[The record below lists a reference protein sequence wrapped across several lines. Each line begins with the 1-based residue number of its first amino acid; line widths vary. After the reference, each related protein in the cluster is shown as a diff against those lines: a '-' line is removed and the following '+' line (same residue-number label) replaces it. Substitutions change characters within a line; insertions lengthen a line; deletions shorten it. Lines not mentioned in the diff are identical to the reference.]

1 MKTRLLIICGLLGGM
16 VFHSCYK
23 DLGNYDYREIN
34 EVMIG
39 EAGFVDTTYNYVSF
53 VDTLRITPEVENSII
68 QDLDNYEFRWILNG
82 EDEIGHEKDLI
93 WPVNRPQG
101 GYTLFFRIKDKSTGV
116 VVTRSVNVNLTTNFS
131 TGWLVWGENENGE
144 AQLDMLAFINNGRD
158 TVLMKNIL
166 NGSDL
171 PVLKKPTFLFLPTFS
186 MGGND
191 VQLGSEDG
199 TYKLDRNDLT
209 PIEDAHLK
217 YSFWDPSSVESC
229 VLQNAN
235 RAMSLQVEVIDG
247 NLYFDNDRF
256 VNKFEKI
263 GNPSNHYKG
272 DYTLFKIG
280 EKIGFDLYYRT
291 GPIIIAYDDDNK
303 RFVYQG
309 AYSGA
314 EAVGYCAP
322 IPNLV
327 VNDDYWTPGK
337 DFVTMINSYSTMI
350 SNYTILKDPGASS
363 PADYYLYPCKINSGF
378 ADASV
383 THNNWQPQQLTNATD
398 IDKAEFFACS
408 SQKTVIFYTVGS
420 RLYGYDY
427 STARGKLLLDFA
439 DEDRIAEDG
448 NLVTEVITAIWNEQY
463 TGFSMT
469 HPDEFYIGL
478 NDPVKPASVAGRM
491 VGYRVVD
498 NPNDIVI
505 EEIPGTS
512 RKGLCK
518 IVSMAYK

>member
-101 GYTLFFRIKDKSTGV
+101 GYMLFFRIKDKSTGV
-116 VVTRSVNVNLTTNFS
+116 VVTRSVNVNLTTHFS
-131 TGWLVWGENENGE
+131 NGWLVWGENENGE
-144 AQLDMLAFINNGRD
+144 AQLDMLAFINNGSD

-171 PVLKKPTFLFLPTFS
+171 PILKKPTFVFVPMMA
-186 MGGND
+186 MGD
-191 VQLGSEDG
+191 VAIQLGSEDG
-199 TYKLDRNDLT
+199 SYKLDRNNLT

-217 YSFWDPSSVESC
+217 YSFWDLSSVGNC
-229 VLQNAN
+229 VLQDAN
-235 RAMSLQVEVIDG
+235 QLMMFRAEIIDG
-247 NLYFDNDRF
+247 NLYFDNNRSDGY
-256 VNKFEKI
+256 KKI

-272 DYTLFKIG
+272 NYELFKMG
-280 EKIGFDLYYRT
+280 DKIGCNLSYRM
-291 GPIIIAYDDDNK
+291 GSVIVVYDDDNK
-303 RFVYQG
+303 CFLYQG
-309 AYSGA
+309 SYSASGGGN
-314 EAVGYCAP
+314 GYCSP
-322 IPNLV
+322 IPNII
-327 VNDDYWTPGK
+327 VNDDFWTPGK
-337 DFVTMINSYSTMI
+337 DFVTTINSRNSMI
-350 SNYTILKDPGASS
+350 SNYTILKEPGASS
-363 PADYYLYPCKINSGF
+363 PSDYYLYPYLINMSMF
-378 ADASV
+378 SV
-383 THNNWQPQQLTNATD
+383 EFSHKEPQQLTNATD

-427 STARGKLLLDFA
+427 STKKGKLLLDFEG
-439 DEDRIAEDG
+439 EDRILE
-448 NLVTEVITAIWNEQY
+448 NNTPVTEEITAIWNEQY
-463 TGFSMT
+463 MLSPVLG
-469 HPDEFYIGL
+469 DEFYIGL
-478 NDPVKPASVAGRM
+478 YDPAKPASTAGRL

-498 NPNDIVI
+498 NPNDIII
-505 EEIPGTS
+505 EEIPGSS

-518 IVSMAYK
+518 IASVAYKS

>member
-1 MKTRLLIICGLLGGM
+1 MKTRLLIICVLLGGM

-39 EAGFVDTTYNYVSF
+39 ETGFVDTTYRYVSF

-68 QDLDNYEFRWILNG
+68 QDPDNYEFRWFLND
-82 EDEIGHEKDLI
+82 EYTEIGQEKDLV
-93 WPVNRPQG
+93 WPVDRSEG
-101 GYTLFFRIKDKSTGV
+101 GYVLFFRVKDKSTGV

-131 TGWLVWGENENGE
+131 KAWLVWGENENGE
-144 AQLDMLAFINNGRD
+144 AELDMLAFVNNGSD

-171 PVLKKPTFLFLPTFS
+171 PVLKKPTFVFVPMMA
-186 MGGND
+186 MGD
-191 VQLGSEDG
+191 VAIQLGSEDG
-199 TYKLDRNDLT
+199 TYKLNRNSLT

-217 YSFWDPSSVESC
+217 YSFWDLSSVGNC

-235 RAMSLQVEVIDG
+235 QLMMFRAEIIDG
-247 NLYFDNDRF
+247 NLYFDNNRYDGY
-256 VNKFEKI
+256 KKI

-272 DYTLFKIG
+272 NYELFKMG
-280 EKIGFDLYYRT
+280 DKIGCNLSYRM
-291 GPIIIAYDDDNK
+291 GSVIVVYDDDNK
-303 RFVYQG
+303 CFLYQG
-309 AYSGA
+309 SYSVSGGGA
-314 EAVGYCAP
+314 GYCSP
-322 IPNLV
+322 IPNLDM
-327 VNDDYWTPGK
+327 NDDFWTPGK
-337 DFVTMINSYSTMI
+337 DFVTTVNSQHPLIST
-350 SNYTILKDPGASS
+350 YTILKDPGASS
-363 PADYYLYPCKINSGF
+363 PADYYLYPYKIDMSFSNVKFS
-378 ADASV
+378 
-383 THNNWQPQQLTNATD
+383 HRNPQPLTNAMD

-427 STARGKLLLDFA
+427 STAQGKLLLDFA
-439 DEDRIAEDG
+439 GEDRIAEDG
-448 NLVTEVITAIWNEQY
+448 NPVTEVITAVWNEQY
-463 TGFSMT
+463 MQIPLG
-469 HPDEFYIGL
+469 DEFYIGL
-478 NDPVKPASVAGRM
+478 YDPAKPASVAGRM

-518 IVSMAYK
+518 IASMAYK